1 MRTVL
6 KHGSAIT
13 TQTAATSPSLT
24 NFDPT
29 TKGSVTAVGWFII
42 TCILWAAG
50 LVFLLRGIFHTPL
63 PGEPKRGATIATGVL
78 AGLIATGVFFGSGLT
93 KVGANSVGI
102 VTSFGA
108 PHGII
113 DPGLHLLAP
122 WDSVDAYSTRVQVTS
137 RLADPSKG
145 DVAGADC
152 VQTNLNGGASACV
165 DVTVRYVV
173 DKKDAITLWSRY
185 GDFTTVR
192 DVFLR
197 TAVNNAV
204 KIVYGQYTPQQVVNG
219 APLPQIANALSGE
232 LSHQLSN
239 SGLTLMAVSPGQVWL
254 SAASQ
259 RRFDDV
265 LNAQTDVQVAQQQ
278 LAKNQALAA
287 ANNVLS
293 GSLSLNILSGQCIQV
308 EQIVKAPVFNCL
320 PGNGG
325 PGIPLVTI
333 PGH

>member
-1 MRTVL
+1 M
-6 KHGSAIT
+6 
-13 TQTAATSPSLT
+13 
-24 NFDPT
+24 
-29 TKGSVTAVGWFII
+29 GWFIV

-50 LVFLLRGIFHTPL
+50 LLFILRGIFHTPL
-63 PGEPKRGATIATGVL
+63 PGEPKRGVTIATGVV
-78 AGLIATGVFFGSGLT
+78 AGLVATGVFFGSSLT
-93 KVGANSVGI
+93 TIKANSVGI

-108 PHGII
+108 PQGTI

-122 WDSVDAYSTRVQVTS
+122 WDSVDSYSTLVQVTS

-152 VQTNLNGGASACV
+152 VQANLNGGASACI
-165 DVTVRYVV
+165 DVTIRYVV
-173 DKKDAITLWSRY
+173 DKANAVALWQRY
-185 GDFTTVR
+185 GNFATVR

-197 TAVNNAV
+197 TAVNTAV

-219 APLPQIANALSGE
+219 APLPQIAAALSKE
-232 LSHQLSN
+232 LSSQISS
-239 SGLTLMAVSPGQVWL
+239 SGLTLETVSPGQVWL

-259 RRFDDV
+259 QRFDDV

-293 GSLSLNILSGQCIQV
+293 SSLSLNILSGQCIQV

-325 PGIPLVTI
+325 SGTPLVTI